1 VTLHCRV
8 VFVGRFPV
16 LRDAATKAPE
26 GGRLLLGSDGLGQSL
41 ARGRSNVEN
50 PALWSS
56 PAREWCL
63 AGIGF
68 CPDGRRERP
77 RAIQAAPAYGAA
89 PAGLIPVIA
98 PDPGFPVRVGYGPWC
113 PVSPRGK
120 ALPRELPR
128 RAVPPVFGWAA
139 EETVGSVPLR

>member
-1 VTLHCRV
+1 
-8 VFVGRFPV
+8 V

-26 GGRLLLGSDGLGQSL
+26 GGRLLLGPDGPRAIPCPRPIGCGESCI
-41 ARGRSNVEN
+41 VEF
-50 PALWSS
+50 AI
-56 PAREWCL
+56 ARECL

-128 RAVPPVFGWAA
+128 RAIPPVFGWAA